1 MQYILKT
8 DASATLVS
16 FVLTKE
22 VDGREL
28 IGDASSRSL
37 NRAERNW
44 SVLDKEFFSL
54 LVAVRE
60 NISLLRQGRFTVV
73 TDCRALCDWDEAEPL
88 SGPTRRTRWAEEL
101 RELDFEVVFR
111 GD

>member
-1 MQYILKT
+1 MRYILKI

-22 VDGREL
+22 VNGREL
-28 IGDASSRSL
+28 CVDASSKLL
-37 NRAERNW
+37 NRTERNW
-44 SVLDKEFFSL
+44 PALDKEYYSL

-73 TDCRALCDWDEAEPL
+73 TDCRALCNWDAVKP
-88 SGPTRRTRWAEEL
+88 SWPTYRTRWAEEL

>member
-1 MQYILKT
+1 MRYILKT

-22 VDGREL
+22 VNGRESAV
-28 IGDASSRSL
+28 DAGSRTL
-37 NRAERNW
+37 NRAERKW
-44 SVLDKEFFSL
+44 SVLDREFYSL
-54 LVAVRE
+54 VVAVRE
-60 NISLLRQGRFTVV
+60 NISLLRQGSFTVV
-73 TDCRALCDWDEAEPL
+73 TGCRALCNWDIVEPL
-88 SGPTRRTRWAEEL
+88 SGPTRRTRWAKEL